1 VQSISQ
7 VKSFQGGLGVVIG
20 FVQSISQVKSFQ
32 GGLGVVIGLQGKEKR
47 ISTYVKADLIASY
60 TARASVS

>member
-47 ISTYVKADLIASY
+47 ISTYVK
-60 TARASVS
+60 